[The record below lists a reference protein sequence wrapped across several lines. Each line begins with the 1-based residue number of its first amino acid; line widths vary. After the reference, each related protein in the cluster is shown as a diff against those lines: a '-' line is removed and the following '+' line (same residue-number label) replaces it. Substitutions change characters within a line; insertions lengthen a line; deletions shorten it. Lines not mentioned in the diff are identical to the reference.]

1 MSALPDVKSAVS
13 DDHLPWL
20 LVLVP
25 SMEID
30 WIHDLGDTQRFV
42 AMFTDAQSSY
52 AVFGECGGFGGRY
65 PGGSHR
71 AFGDGPGDIAMAT

>member
-30 WIHDLGDTQRFV
+30 WIHDLGDRQRFV
-42 AMFTDAQSSY
+42 AMFTD
-52 AVFGECGGFGGRY
+52 
-65 PGGSHR
+65 P
-71 AFGDGPGDIAMAT
+71 